1 MAKKKTTDV
10 SELSKFYKKVRY
22 SKFNGEINKSNPQV
36 LRECIKL
43 PISLA
48 ERLNEELEEIQY
60 IEIEVPKTKESLPE
74 IEVPKTKESLP
85 EINLE
90 ESN

>member
-1 MAKKKTTDV
+1 MAKKKTADV

-22 SKFNGEINKSNPQV
+22 SKFNGELNKNNPQV

-60 IEIEVPKTKESLPE
+60 IEIEAPKTKESLPK
-74 IEVPKTKESLP
+74 VNP
-85 EINLE
+85 EEN
-90 ESN
+90 N